1 MTMIGFFGAGI
12 TPIFVAQISD
22 HFSMVAGLTS
32 LAGLY
37 LLAVIILLA
46 YRGKTREAVLANA
59 QEAH

>member
-1 MTMIGFFGAGI
+1 
-12 TPIFVAQISD
+12 
-22 HFSMVAGLTS
+22 MVAGLTS

-59 QEAH
+59 PEAH